1 MGHMTGRDNDGQ
13 FPAYS
18 GDLSKE
24 TRTIAEILKPAGYRN
39 YAVGKWHV
47 CNNIANNGPKHNWP
61 LSRGFDTFYGMVS
74 GGGSFFDPWTLCR
87 DNTLISPFAD
97 PDYKPETYYFTD
109 AVTDH
114 AVRNLKEHASGHA
127 KQPFFMYVAYTA
139 AHWPLH
145 ALPADIAKYKGAY
158 DKGYEPI
165 AKARYERAARQG
177 VIDPKQPPAPLP
189 IAWES
194 VANKKRESACM
205 EVYAAMVDRM
215 DQGIGKIV
223 ATLKEQG
230 NLDNTLIVY
239 LQDNGACAEDQGRNR
254 VPLRLDGPRPAK
266 PTLLPRTAEAL
277 SGGLIP
283 IQTRD
288 GFPVRQGPSVMP
300 GDADTYVAYGRGWAA
315 VGNTPFREYK
325 HWVHEGGISTPL
337 VAHWPASIKAKGA
350 IRNTPGHLI
359 DIMATCV
366 DISGAEYPKAIPAM
380 EGRSLVPVFAGRRP
394 AERPLFWEHEG
405 NRAVSAGD
413 WKAVAK
419 GPAGNWELYN
429 TFNDRVESRDLAQ
442 VQPNRL
448 RYLVTLWEGYA
459 QRTGVLPWVWDP
471 PYKPLTP

>member
-1 MGHMTGRDNDGQ
+1 
-13 FPAYS
+13 
-18 GDLSKE
+18 
-24 TRTIAEILKPAGYRN
+24 
-39 YAVGKWHV
+39 
-47 CNNIANNGPKHNWP
+47 
-61 LSRGFDTFYGMVS
+61 
-74 GGGSFFDPWTLCR
+74 
-87 DNTLISPFAD
+87 
-97 PDYKPETYYFTD
+97 
-109 AVTDH
+109 
-114 AVRNLKEHASGHA
+114 
-127 KQPFFMYVAYTA
+127 
-139 AHWPLH
+139 
-145 ALPADIAKYKGAY
+145 
-158 DKGYEPI
+158 
-165 AKARYERAARQG
+165 
-177 VIDPKQPPAPLP
+177 
-189 IAWES
+189 
-194 VANKKRESACM
+194 
-205 EVYAAMVDRM
+205 MVDRM